1 MNLPDDLLTMLRRG
15 GLSYIATTAPDG
27 APQLTQTW
35 IDTDGT
41 NMLVNTVI
49 DNTKT
54 HNVEEDPRVS
64 LAVFD
69 PAEPHRFF
77 EVRGEVVERRTE
89 GAAEH
94 IEELAQRYTG
104 EPYPWFGGRDQ
115 VRVVLVI
122 EPHNVS
128 TSS

>member
-1 MNLPDDLLTMLRRG
+1 
-15 GLSYIATTAPDG
+15 
-27 APQLTQTW
+27 
-35 IDTDGT
+35 
-41 NMLVNTVI
+41 
-49 DNTKT
+49 
-54 HNVEEDPRVS
+54 VS
-64 LAVFD
+64 LAVSDF
-69 PAEPHRFF
+69 AEPHRFF

-89 GAAEH
+89 GAADH

-115 VRVVLVI
+115 ERVILVI